1 MQVTVEDVS
10 PIKKKIHV
18 EIPKEEVAKELDSAY
33 NELKQKA
40 KIKGYRP
47 GKVPRSVLERHFR
60 KDVHSDVVNSLVQN
74 SFPKAIRE
82 TELPVIDT
90 KDIDAP
96 DLDPD
101 AGYAYYAT
109 VELKPEVPAVDFKGL
124 DLNQTEYTV
133 SEGEIDGQMEMLR
146 KHLARYEPI
155 GEDRGVA
162 DGDHLTIDYEGFV
175 GGAPYPPTEFKEN
188 HALRAGDGSFT
199 EAFDRQILGM
209 KPGETREFTVSF
221 PEDHSDKDL
230 AGRDISFRVTVKEIK
245 QEILPEVDDEFAKQ
259 FGEFE
264 TVADLRAE
272 IENNV
277 RQGYEKRTQQELQE
291 QIFEALLKNEFDVP
305 DALVRAELDAIAQD
319 TEQRFSQNGMS
330 MEELGLTRDILDQ
343 QYRPIAEKQ
352 ARRHLLLNK
361 IIEQENLEVSDAE
374 LEAEYGKL
382 SEMIG
387 QPIDFIKE
395 YYNKQPEKLDG
406 FKIALLEKKAV
417 DLIIN
422 HANIK
427 LVSPEEAQSENQP
440 ADSAKTAAETED
452 DGRKG
457 ITEESGS
464 DET

>member
-10 PIKKKIHV
+10 PIEKKIHV
-18 EIPKEEVAKELDSAY
+18 EIPREEVARELDSAY

-47 GKVPRSVLERHFR
+47 GKIPRSVLERHFK
-60 KDVHSDVVNSLVQN
+60 KDVHSDVINTLVQN
-74 SFPKAIRE
+74 SFPKALQE
-82 TELPVIDT
+82 TELPVIET

-101 AGYAYYAT
+101 AGYTYYAT
-109 VELKPEVPAVDFKGL
+109 VELKPEVPEVDFKGL
-124 DLNQTEYTV
+124 DLTQTDYTV

-155 GEDRGVA
+155 EEERGVA

-175 GGAPYPPTEFKEN
+175 DGAPYPPTEFKEN

-199 EAFDRQILGM
+199 EAFDRQIIDM
-209 KPGETREFTVSF
+209 RPGETREFTVSF

-230 AGRDISFRVTVKEIK
+230 AGRDIAFRVTVKEIK
-245 QEILPEVDDEFAKQ
+245 QEILPEVDEEFAKQ
-259 FGEFE
+259 FGEYE

-272 IENNV
+272 IEENV

-291 QIFEALLKNEFDVP
+291 QIFEKLMKNDFEVP
-305 DALVRAELDAIAQD
+305 DALVRTELDAIAQD

-330 MEELGLTRDILDQ
+330 MEELGITREMLDQ

-361 IIEQENLEVSDAE
+361 IIEQENMEVTDEE
-374 LEAEYGKL
+374 LDAEYGKL

-387 QPIDFIKE
+387 QPLDFIKE
-395 YYNKQPEKLDG
+395 YYNKHPEKLDG
-406 FKIALLEKKAV
+406 FKVALLEKKAV
-417 DLIIN
+417 DLIIT
-422 HANIK
+422 HASVK
-427 LVSPEEAQSENQP
+427 TVSPEEANSENQS
-440 ADSAKTAAETED
+440 ADAAKAAGETGD
-452 DGRKG
+452 DGPKESAG
-457 ITEESGS
+457 ESGS
-464 DET
+464 ES